1 MYLSAVYHYL
11 AGVFSDQFDQDFSK
25 ILYYIQ
31 VKIDWPLS
39 MKRLLLHRIKE
50 DQPNINDRLNNIA
63 NFVFDPTAN
72 LVRTH
77 RSQKFAPTIA
87 SIERNYGSGVSA
99 IFHLQYG
106 FFLLNLLTLILWLAL
121 IILPYT
127 FLSSSSSSSN
137 LSFSFSS
144 IFTSKDYLSQ
154 SLLFQGSYQNDRLS
168 KSYDLP
174 LIYFIT
180 TYLYFFIWFIFL
192 TIRFSSTY
200 KQKVFHS
207 ILNTKLGIG
216 FTCTFGR
223 WNFTIQ
229 SYREKEKHGQIFRRQ
244 FFDLIENDE
253 RIKENHSQYYRTWSY
268 RLKLVITN
276 LFFILLT
283 IFIGEN
289 WKFLFAIEN
298 ENFGVVFFLFKAGMN
313 WLILSFCNE
322 KSPIDCYGS
331 IIFLAL
337 INRLMPY
344 VIVILTQVE
353 QYKYLSYKLDV
364 VGYRFVL
371 KKKSLD
377 RLHSSLDV

>member
-1 MYLSAVYHYL
+1 M
-11 AGVFSDQFDQDFSK
+11 
-25 ILYYIQ
+25 Q
-31 VKIDWPLS
+31 VKLDWPLS
-39 MKRLLLHRIKE
+39 LKRSLLRHIRE

-87 SIERNYGSGVSA
+87 SIERKYGSGVSS

-106 FFLLNLLTLILWLAL
+106 FFLLNILTLILWLSL
-121 IILPYT
+121 IILPYSI
-127 FLSSSSSSSN
+127 LSSSSSSPN
-137 LSFSFSS
+137 ISFSFSS

-154 SLLFQGSYQNDRLS
+154 SILFQGSYQTNRIA

-174 LIYFIT
+174 LIYFLTI
-180 TYLYFFIWFIFL
+180 YLYFVVWFIFL

-207 ILNTKLGIG
+207 ILKTKLGIG

-223 WNFTIQ
+223 WNFTIR
-229 SYREKEKHGQIFRRQ
+229 SHREKEKNVQIFRRQ
-244 FFDLIENDE
+244 FVDLIGNDE
-253 RIKENHSQYYRTWSY
+253 RNQENHSQQDRTWTY
-268 RLKLVITN
+268 KFKLMITN

-283 IFIGEN
+283 ILIGE
-289 WKFLFAIEN
+289 K
-298 ENFGVVFFLFKAGMN
+298 NFEDFSSIKIIQILFLFKAGIN
-313 WLILSFCNE
+313 WMILSFCNE

-331 IIFLAL
+331 ILFLAL
-337 INRLMPY
+337 INRFMPY

-353 QYKYLSYKLDV
+353 QYKYLSYKLDA
-364 VGYRFVL
+364 VGFRFVL
-371 KKKSLD
+371 KE
-377 RLHSSLDV
+377 VQ